1 MPLTKLQ
8 SHVLRVLAAGRSP
21 DIDIAG
27 GAAIN
32 RDGPRFSGDIDIFQD
47 TEQRLE
53 TAAQADAKA
62 LTDAGLKLKWKTI
75 VTGKREAEVEGLGG
89 RMPLNGER

>member
-1 MPLTKLQ
+1 MCCAYWQLGAAPIAT
-8 SHVLRVLAAGRSP
+8 LRVAPRLTATVRVSP
-21 DIDIAG
+21 AT
-27 GAAIN
+27 
-32 RDGPRFSGDIDIFQD
+32 SIFFKIRKR
-47 TEQRLE
+47 RLE
-53 TAAQADAKA
+53 TAAQAEAKA